1 MSTSL
6 YWIRHKDHIDMFS
19 QGYVGVSKNTEAR
32 WFRHSRY
39 SDNQHLK
46 AAIKKYGWD
55 NLIKEVVLI
64 GEETYCYDLE
74 TKIRPTKQ
82 IGWNIAEG
90 GMKPPVSQHRGDN
103 YVSPLKGKKK
113 ETPWMVGRK
122 VSDKEKQL
130 ASERRK
136 VKVKYQNIIYNSFE
150 DLASYLGIKYSTLT
164 NRIYR
169 SAKKYGYEVLK

>member
-6 YWIRHKDHIDMFS
+6 YWIHHKDHTDIFS

-32 WFRHSRY
+32 FKRHSKY

-55 NLIKEVVLI
+55 NLIKQIILI
-64 GEETYCYDLE
+64 GEELYCYNLE
-74 TKIRPTKQ
+74 FKIRPDKQ

-90 GMKPPVSQHRGDN
+90 GVKPPKTQYRGDN
-103 YVSPLKGKKK
+103 YVSPLKGKSRL
-113 ETPWMVGRK
+113 TPWAIGRIRTVEEIK
-122 VSDKEKQL
+122 KLSDSKKI
-130 ASERRK
+130 
-136 VKVKYQNIIYNSFE
+136 KVKYQNIIYNSFE
-150 DLASYLGIKYSTLT
+150 DLATYLGIKYSTLT

-169 SAKKYGYEVLK
+169 NAAKYGYEVLR

>member
-1 MSTSL
+1 
-6 YWIRHKDHIDMFS
+6 MFS
-19 QGYVGVSKNTEAR
+19 QGYIGVSKNTKAR
-32 WFRHSRY
+32 FEQHSKY

-55 NLIKEVVLI
+55 NLIKQILLI
-64 GEETYCYDLE
+64 GEEKYCYDLE

-90 GMKPPVSQHRGDN
+90 GKKPPMTQYRGDN

-113 ETPWMVGRK
+113 QTPWLFGRK
-122 VSDKEKQL
+122 VSDKQKQL

-150 DLASYLGIKYSTLT
+150 DLAIHLGIKYSTLT

-169 SAKKYGYEVLK
+169 NAVKYGYEVIKCQ